1 MKWLLRMWD
10 ARQQTTSAT
19 CAALWAGTVQLLQ
32 LFLCWSRVFVWWRTI
47 TVMVCAHSC
56 VLQAE
61 TKALE
66 LRCARRIQHRQQ
78 LVGLC
83 ITTTQPALYWRPR
96 ETSKESLPLLQEAD
110 AAFESWKQQQ
120 LQELEAERA
129 ELVQA
134 AAARREAALAR
145 PAARQHPATG
155 DAAGDGAGDGAAGTG
170 GNTCGDEGAG
180 EDGAAILGDSQQ
192 QQYLGDEEQQQ
203 RQDDEGM
210 QEAAGDDAEEQQ
222 EEEQPRV
229 GRFRNRGSDDEDEER
244 LLSSDDEDA

>member
-1 MKWLLRMWD
+1 VAHPQCFELR
-10 ARQQTTSAT
+10 
-19 CAALWAGTVQLLQ
+19 
-32 LFLCWSRVFVWWRTI
+32 LC
-47 TVMVCAHSC
+47 
-56 VLQAE
+56 LQAE
-61 TKALE
+61 IKALE

-78 LVGLC
+78 LIGFC
-83 ITTTQPALYWRPR
+83 ITTTQPALYWRPK

-145 PAARQHPATG
+145 LTARQHPA
-155 DAAGDGAGDGAAGTG
+155 AGDTDGDGAAGDAVG
-170 GNTCGDEGAG
+170 GSEDEGAG
-180 EDGAAILGDSQQ
+180 EDGEAIEGDSRQQQYSADEGHHQQ
-192 QQYLGDEEQQQ
+192 QQQ
-203 RQDDEGM
+203 QDDEDM

-222 EEEQPRV
+222 EEQQPPRV
-229 GRFRNRGSDDEDEER
+229 RRSRHRGSDDEDEER